1 MDEQPGEIDG
11 IGPIPAD
18 LARRLAADPS
28 GTWRRLVTD
37 ELGHLVD
44 YGRTTY
50 QPPADLA
57 QFVIARDRTCRA
69 PGCERPAAKSD
80 LHHVQWW
87 SRGGETNAAN
97 LVPACERIH
106 YGIHRGGWTLTR
118 EQDGTTIWTSPTGHV
133 YRVPPASYPIDETA
147 KIKKDATE
155 AEPTDQ
161 TPQKR
166 RQLPDESVG

>member
-28 GTWRRLVTD
+28 GTWRRVVTD

-44 YGRTTY
+44 HGRTTY

-69 PGCERPAAKSD
+69 PGCERPAAQSD

-87 SRGGETNAAN
+87 SRGGHTNAAN

>member
-1 MDEQPGEIDG
+1 
-11 IGPIPAD
+11 
-18 LARRLAADPS
+18 
-28 GTWRRLVTD
+28 VTD

-50 QPPADLA
+50 EPPTDLA

-69 PGCERPAAKSD
+69 PGCERPAAQSD

-87 SRGGETNAAN
+87 SRGGRTNAAN

-106 YGIHRGGWTLTR
+106 YGIHRGGWNLTR

-133 YRVPPASYPIDETA
+133 YRVPPASYPVDNTM

-161 TPQKR
+161 RPKKE